1 MTDPGRS
8 CRTAALVAVLALVL
22 ASCGIE
28 EYDYLY
34 PPTELSSGTTII
46 IKHNTQNQEV
56 SSFLG
61 YQFYYKIYLGDS
73 SSTPPTAA
81 NTDAA
86 TIESNWTTV
95 YPDVVL
101 KRMTDAGYV
110 KMASS
115 VDTTDGSSTVVKT
128 TKSDPFLDVSL
139 LEATESVMATLDL
152 NSGIWTKLVNSAS
165 ESYYLRR
172 QATSSSSEHLSFTDL
187 EYSSTDCDPGNPSG
201 SYFWIRIYAVAY
213 GVDTDWTPLYSAPIR
228 ATSSGYSYD
237 TLKLSP

>member
-8 CRTAALVAVLALVL
+8 CRTATLVAVLALVL

-46 IKHNTQNQEV
+46 IKHNTQNLDV

-115 VDTTDGSSTVVKT
+115 KDLSSPVVTTLKA
-128 TKSDPFLDVSL
+128 DPFLDIGSGDL
-139 LEATESVMATLDL
+139 AKSVAATLYLGTGTWDKTID
-152 NSGIWTKLVNSAS
+152 NSITD
-165 ESYYLRR
+165 SYYLRR
-172 QATSSSSEHLSFTDL
+172 QATSASSEHLSFTDL
-187 EYSSTDCDPGNPSG
+187 EYSSTDCDPGDPSG
-201 SYFWIRIYAVAY
+201 SCFWIRIYAVAY
-213 GVDTDWTPLYSAPIR
+213 GVDTDWTPLYSAPVR

-237 TLKLSP
+237 TLYLGP